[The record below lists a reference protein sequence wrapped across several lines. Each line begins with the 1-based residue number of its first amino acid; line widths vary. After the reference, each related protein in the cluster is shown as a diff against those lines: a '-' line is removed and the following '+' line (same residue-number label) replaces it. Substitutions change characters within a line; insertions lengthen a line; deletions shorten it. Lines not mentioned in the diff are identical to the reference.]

1 MASENA
7 GIKSMIYCGRFLFP
21 ETGPSGKLADSSRE
35 TLRDVARAPA
45 KKGWLALSL
54 SKIVY
59 PRLSGCPETGRENST
74 CLQNSTCL
82 FYLSTKFY
90 LSILLVTRYSTCL
103 FYLSTKFY
111 LSRGILLVYK
121 KFYLSILLV

>member
-1 MASENA
+1 MGLREN
-7 GIKSMIYCGRFLFP
+7 YVVL
-21 ETGPSGKLADSSRE
+21 GPTCYRIVDLHRPGKWLIRRATFRAKLRE
-35 TLRDVARAPA
+35 LP
-45 KKGWLALSL
+45 KKLDWLALSL

-59 PRLSGCPETGRENST
+59 PKLSGCPETGRENST